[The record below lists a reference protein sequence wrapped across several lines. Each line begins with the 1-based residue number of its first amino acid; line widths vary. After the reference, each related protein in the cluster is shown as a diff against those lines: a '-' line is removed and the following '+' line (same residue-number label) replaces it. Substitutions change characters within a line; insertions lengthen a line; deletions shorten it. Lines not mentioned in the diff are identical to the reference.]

1 MKSRQRRSVH
11 DNLDEVFSPLIPPTS
26 ATHDDSGSERRRW
39 SARQQQQ
46 QQQEIIDIFEPSRGI
61 LEPRPDEEIS
71 SMTNI
76 GGVMP
81 VVVGIGEV
89 IDGARW

>member
-1 MKSRQRRSVH
+1 M
-11 DNLDEVFSPLIPPTS
+11 PT
-26 ATHDDSGSERRRW
+26 THDDSVSERRRW
-39 SARQQQQ
+39 SARQQQQQQQQ